1 MSDKKVALIT
11 GANKGIGFETAKQ
24 LARKGI
30 TVLIGARDVSEGSE
44 AADKLKAENL
54 DAHFVELDIVDEKTR
69 ESARAFIEKEFGK
82 LDILINNAA
91 VDLEGSADGT
101 AKTASETTLETYR
114 ETFETNLFGLIAV
127 TQKFLPLIR
136 KSDAGRIVNVSSIR
150 GSLTHQSDPNDDL
163 YNVKVPA
170 YDVTKTAINA
180 FTVSLAAELKDTKI
194 KVNIAHPG
202 WVKTEMGGGGADLT
216 IEDGAKTSV
225 DLALL
230 DENGY
235 SGKFI
240 HLGEELPW

>member
-1 MSDKKVALIT
+1 MSDKKIALIT

-24 LARKGI
+24 LAQKGI
-30 TVLIGARDVSEGSE
+30 TVLIGARDVSEGNE
-44 AADKLKAENL
+44 AADSLKAENF

-69 ESARAFIEKEFGK
+69 ESAREFIEKQFGK

-91 VDLEGSADGT
+91 VDLEGSAEGT
-101 AKTASETTLETYR
+101 AKTASETTLKTYR

-127 TQKFLPLIR
+127 TQTFLPLIR

-163 YNVKVPA
+163 YDKKVPA

-180 FTVSLAAELKDTKI
+180 FTVSLAVELKDTKI

-202 WVKTEMGGGGADLT
+202 WVKTEMGGGDADLT

-225 DLALL
+225 DLATL

-235 SGKFI
+235 TGKFI
-240 HLGEELPW
+240 YLGEELPW